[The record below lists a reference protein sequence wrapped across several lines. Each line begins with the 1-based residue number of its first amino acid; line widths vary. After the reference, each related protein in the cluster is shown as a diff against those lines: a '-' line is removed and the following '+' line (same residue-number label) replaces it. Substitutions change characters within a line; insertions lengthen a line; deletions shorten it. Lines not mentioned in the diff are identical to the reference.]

1 MIIERQGGRHS
12 SCIAAAPFFHGR
24 CVHDLLLRGPRKFA
38 RETVRIV
45 EDEDARTD
53 NANAKQAIGIWKVN
67 KKQENKFAN
76 LKLRN
81 CKRIKRMKIIY

>member
-1 MIIERQGGRHS
+1 MIIERQEKDA
-12 SCIAAAPFFHGR
+12 CLAAAPLFHGR

-53 NANAKQAIGIWKVN
+53 SAKAKQAIGIRKEEKK
-67 KKQENKFAN
+67 KKQEN
-76 LKLRN
+76 
-81 CKRIKRMKIIY
+81 